1 MPGFGV
7 LSTVLLEQPGGPE
20 TMRLRQPAAAAELV
34 VATEQALGPVD
45 ILIANARIGRVRPLE
60 EVSVAE
66 FDETVAVNGKTL
78 RGSARQGHQLHLL
91 PAWSSRPMPGTPS
104 ATTPASW
111 STAAPT
117 TCWSSGQP
125 ASLHAQLA
133 GLPWRTIPVMDR
145 TRDHGHGR
153 IELRTLKV
161 AAVAGCASRAA
172 QAIQVTRRVRAPAAA
187 AGAPSPCTPSPAWPW
202 AAPARPSWPAGCVG
216 TGGSRT
222 SCTGSARWTS
232 PKTPPP
238 RAPAAFPARWPA
250 CATSPSAPCGW
261 PAIPTSPARYD
272 MPARTPPGRLPSSAW
287 HTDETDITAL
297 SQSPQPQR
305 APGHRLE

>member
-7 LSTVLLEQPGGPE
+7 LSTVLLGQPGGPE

-117 TCWSSGQP
+117 TCWSSRPTSQ
-125 ASLHAQLA
+125 
-133 GLPWRTIPVMDR
+133 
-145 TRDHGHGR
+145 
-153 IELRTLKV
+153 
-161 AAVAGCASRAA
+161 
-172 QAIQVTRRVRAPAAA
+172 
-187 AGAPSPCTPSPAWPW
+187 
-202 AAPARPSWPAGCVG
+202 PARPAGRPAVADHPGHGPHPRSWPRAHRAADPEGRRRRGLCFPRRPG
-216 TGGSRT
+216 DPGH
-222 SCTGSARWTS
+222 
-232 PKTPPP
+232 PP
-238 RAPAAFPARWPA
+238 RPRAGQPPLAHRHRVRRHQPGPGQRQPRPA
-250 CATSPSAPCGW
+250 
-261 PAIPTSPARYD
+261 
-272 MPARTPPGRLPSSAW
+272 GRLAAW
-287 HTDETDITAL
+287 AL
-297 SQSPQPQR
+297 
-305 APGHRLE
+305 AD